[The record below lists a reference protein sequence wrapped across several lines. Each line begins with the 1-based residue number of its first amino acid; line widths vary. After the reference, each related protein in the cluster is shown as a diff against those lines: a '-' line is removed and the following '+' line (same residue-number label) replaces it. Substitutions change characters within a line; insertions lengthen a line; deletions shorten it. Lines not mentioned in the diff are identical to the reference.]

1 MWLAILLP
9 ATIAFAYV
17 GRFGVSVVY
26 FDQWEMVP
34 LFGRLSSGDLTFSD
48 LFAQHVEHRMLFS
61 RIAMLALGSFTSYDN
76 VAEMYLILC
85 CFLVTV
91 LCVIAAFGRRTPA
104 LALIPVGFLVFSL
117 RQFEN
122 MLWGWQVS
130 FAFAQVFSVLTFFL
144 IHRLRGGAATGAVLP
159 AAAASATVAVFSA
172 VQGLWAW
179 PVGAVQLLL
188 TPLDKKTKRF
198 SVLAW
203 ISGGTGV
210 WALYF
215 LGYSLPAQAQPLAY
229 AFEHPASAA
238 RFMLALLGN
247 SLFWN
252 QDLAPMGGAVLL
264 FLAITAL
271 FLVYRRG
278 EWGAYSFWVALLLFS
293 LATFATI
300 TAGRAELGLSQ
311 ASLSRYSIFS
321 LLVVLAI
328 YGLLVERFLADR
340 GTRGV
345 RRRLS
350 SAILLG
356 LLCIVIVP
364 SVPISYARGMAAGE
378 RTREVRETAAIVLDT
393 YEFQPE
399 EHITDYIYPRSETVK
414 NRAPVL
420 ERLNYNVFTD
430 GRSPASTSSH
440 ALPNQRRG

>member
-1 MWLAILLP
+1 LLP
-9 ATIAFAYV
+9 VAIGFGYV
-17 GRFGVSVVY
+17 GRFGVNVVY

-34 LFGRLSSGDLTFSD
+34 LFDKLSSGDLTFSD
-48 LFAQHVEHRMLFS
+48 LFAQHVQHRMFFPKL
-61 RIAMLALGSFTSYDN
+61 AMLALGSLTSYDN

-130 FAFAQVFSVLTFFL
+130 FAFAQVFSILTFFL
-144 IHRLRGGAATGAVLP
+144 IHRLRGGAATGVMLL
-159 AAAASATVAVFSA
+159 AASASATVAAFSA

-188 TPLDKKTKRF
+188 APLDKKTKRF
-198 SVLAW
+198 SALAW

-215 LGYSLPAQAQPLAY
+215 LGYSLPAQGQPLAY
-229 AFEHPASAA
+229 VFEQPASAA

-247 SLFWN
+247 SLFWH
-252 QDLAPMGGAVLL
+252 QDLATTGGAVLL

-271 FLVYRRG
+271 FLIYRRG
-278 EWGAYSFWVALLLFS
+278 GWGAYSFWIALLLFS
-293 LATFATI
+293 LATLVTI
-300 TAGRAELGLSQ
+300 AAGRAELGLTQ
-311 ASLSRYSIFS
+311 ASLSRYSTFS
-321 LLVVLAI
+321 LPTVLAT
-328 YGLLVERFLADR
+328 YGLLVERFLDDR

-345 RRRLS
+345 RRWLS

-356 LLCIVIVP
+356 ILCAVIVP

-378 RTREVRETAAIVLDT
+378 RTREVRETAAIVLGT

-399 EHITDYIYPRSETVK
+399 EHITDYLYPRSETVK

-420 ERLNYNVFTD
+420 ERLNYNVFAD
-430 GRSPASTSSH
+430 GRNPTNTSSRTP
-440 ALPNQRRG
+440 PNRHRG

>member
-1 MWLAILLP
+1 LLP
-9 ATIAFAYV
+9 VAIGFGYV
-17 GRFGVSVVY
+17 GRFGVNVVY

-34 LFGRLSSGDLTFSD
+34 LFDKLSSGDLTFSD
-48 LFAQHVEHRMLFS
+48 LFAQHVQHRMFFPKL
-61 RIAMLALGSFTSYDN
+61 AMLALGSLTSYDN

-130 FAFAQVFSVLTFFL
+130 FAFAQVFSILTFFL
-144 IHRLRGGAATGAVLP
+144 IHRLRGGAATGVMLL
-159 AAAASATVAVFSA
+159 AASASATVAAFSA

-188 TPLDKKTKRF
+188 APLDKKTKRF
-198 SVLAW
+198 SALAW

-210 WALYF
+210 WALCF
-215 LGYSLPAQAQPLAY
+215 LGYSLPAQGQPLAY
-229 AFEHPASAA
+229 VFEQPASAA

-247 SLFWN
+247 SLFWH
-252 QDLAPMGGAVLL
+252 QDLATTGDAVLL

-271 FLVYRRG
+271 FLIYRRG
-278 EWGAYSFWVALLLFS
+278 GWGAYSFWIALLLFS
-293 LATFATI
+293 LATLVTI
-300 TAGRAELGLSQ
+300 AAGRAELGLTQ
-311 ASLSRYSIFS
+311 ASLSRYSTFS
-321 LLVVLAI
+321 LLTVLAT
-328 YGLLVERFLADR
+328 YGLLVERFLDDR

-345 RRRLS
+345 RRWLS

-356 LLCIVIVP
+356 VLCAVVVP
-364 SVPISYARGMAAGE
+364 SVPISYACGMAAGE
-378 RTREVRETAAIVLDT
+378 RTREVRETAAIVLGT

-399 EHITDYIYPRSETVK
+399 EHITDYLYPRSETVK

-420 ERLNYNVFTD
+420 ERLNYNVFAD
-430 GRSPASTSSH
+430 GRSPGGISSRT
-440 ALPNQRRG
+440 LPNRHQD